1 MQFILNQMNPGTKF
15 SRHRGKVISKQYA
28 ILHNLD
34 QKKNGRF
41 HLINVLLCE
50 GNAIIALRRNPNKIL
65 LAVDIN
71 IGYIL
76 LTRNTKP
83 HISQYYYHNMKLTC
97 FIFPLFCCLYSNSV
111 SSVYKIF
118 QSNPLWGKIQT
129 AKQGLSLNSTS
140 IPILLSQY
148 EINVLGD
155 HFISFSLFISSDNI
169 VYLIILWSCIFY
181 GYSKVA
187 KWFRIKNYVV
197 RLMEK

>member
-1 MQFILNQMNPGTKF
+1 MNPGTKF
-15 SRHRGKVISKQYA
+15 SRHRGMVISKQYA

-97 FIFPLFCCLYSNSV
+97 FIFPLLCCFYSNSV

-118 QSNPLWGKIQT
+118 QSNLFWGKMLKPT
-129 AKQGLSLNSTS
+129 QGLILNSIS
-140 IPILLSQY
+140 IKQRLFTIVLHFQSQR
-148 EINVLGD
+148 IVI
-155 HFISFSLFISSDNI
+155 FIID
-169 VYLIILWSCIFY
+169 FY
-181 GYSKVA
+181 
-187 KWFRIKNYVV
+187 R
-197 RLMEK
+197 

>member
-1 MQFILNQMNPGTKF
+1 MNNLMQFILNQMNPGTKF
-15 SRHRGKVISKQYA
+15 SRHKNKVISKQYA

-65 LAVDIN
+65 LAADIN

-97 FIFPLFCCLYSNSV
+97 FIFPLLCCLYSNSV

-118 QSNPLWGKIQT
+118 QSNPLWGKMQK
-129 AKQGLSLNSTS
+129 AKQGLSFNNPS
-140 IPILLSQY
+140 IPILLSPY
-148 EINVLGD
+148 EINVLFTALGD

-169 VYLIILWSCIFY
+169 VCLIIL
-181 GYSKVA
+181 
-187 KWFRIKNYVV
+187 
-197 RLMEK
+197 

>member
-15 SRHRGKVISKQYA
+15 SRHRSKAISKQYA

-76 LTRNTKP
+76 LFRNTKP

-97 FIFPLFCCLYSNSV
+97 FIFPLLCCLYSNSV
-111 SSVYKIF
+111 SSVYKIITWITILQL
-118 QSNPLWGKIQT
+118 QSNHKICMIIRW
-129 AKQGLSLNSTS
+129 LNKW
-140 IPILLSQY
+140 Y
-148 EINVLGD
+148 
-155 HFISFSLFISSDNI
+155 
-169 VYLIILWSCIFY
+169 YL
-181 GYSKVA
+181 K
-187 KWFRIKNYVV
+187 KWKF
-197 RLMEK
+197 

>member
-15 SRHRGKVISKQYA
+15 SRHRSMVISKQYA

-97 FIFPLFCCLYSNSV
+97 FIFPLLCCLYSNSV

-118 QSNPLWGKIQT
+118 QSNPLWGKMLKVT
-129 AKQGLSLNSTS
+129 QGLILNS
-140 IPILLSQY
+140 I
-148 EINVLGD
+148 
-155 HFISFSLFISSDNI
+155 
-169 VYLIILWSCIFY
+169 
-181 GYSKVA
+181 
-187 KWFRIKNYVV
+187 
-197 RLMEK
+197 